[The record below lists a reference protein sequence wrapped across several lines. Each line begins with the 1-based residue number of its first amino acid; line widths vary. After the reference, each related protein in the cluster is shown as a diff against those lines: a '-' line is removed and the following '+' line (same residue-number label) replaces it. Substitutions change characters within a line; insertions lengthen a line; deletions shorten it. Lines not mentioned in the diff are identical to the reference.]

1 MAREA
6 GGAVRNRKKR
16 IKRILDIVGG
26 KIYLTKRIF
35 GYSYNERG
43 FMDLEEIVQVETA
56 QLQKAA
62 EILKTVAHP
71 VRLRIIDI
79 LEQGERSVNELSRL
93 LNTAQPYT
101 SQQLNLMK
109 SKGILASRRDGNL
122 MYYRVAHPSVVKV
135 IHCVRQQ

>member
-1 MAREA
+1 
-6 GGAVRNRKKR
+6 
-16 IKRILDIVGG
+16 
-26 KIYLTKRIF
+26 
-35 GYSYNERG
+35 
-43 FMDLEEIVQVETA
+43 MDLEEIVQVETA

-79 LEQGERSVNELSRL
+79 LEQGERSVNELCRL

-122 MYYRVAHPSVVKV
+122 MYYRVAHLGVVKV